1 MTPAQLTKLAI
12 AALEDMKGINIELI
26 DVAPLTSIA
35 DHMVICTG
43 TSNRHVKAL
52 AESVMQKAS
61 EAGVGWPRSQGL
73 EQGDWALVDL
83 NGTIVHVMQASA
95 RATYQLE
102 KLWDM
107 GQPKPKLDE
116 VKKAKKLAKKMAKKA
131 AKKSAAKPAQGK
143 KSLGKK
149 PVVKAAPAPAKKV
162 VTKAAPAPAKKV
174 AAKTAPAKKSAPAKP
189 AAKVAAKPAVKKPI
203 AKAVVAKKAVV
214 TKAPVKKAVATKKP
228 VAKAVSKAAAKKPVA
243 AAKKAAVKAKK
254 R

>member
-1 MTPAQLTKLAI
+1 MTPAELTKLAI

-52 AESVMQKAS
+52 ADSVMQKAS

-83 NGTIVHVMQASA
+83 NGTIVHIMQASA

-102 KLWDM
+102 KLWDL

-116 VKKAKKLAKKMAKKA
+116 VKKAKKLAKKMAKKTA
-131 AKKSAAKPAQGK
+131 
-143 KSLGKK
+143 KK
-149 PVVKAAPAPAKKV
+149 PVPKPATTKKPGGKKAAAKVLPKKKAVPATPVAKATAKKPAV
-162 VTKAAPAPAKKV
+162 KRPAAKAAASK
-174 AAKTAPAKKSAPAKP
+174 KP
-189 AAKVAAKPAVKKPI
+189 AAKKTVIKKPPAKKIVTAKKPAP
-203 AKAVVAKKAVV
+203 
-214 TKAPVKKAVATKKP
+214 KAPVKAIKKSAVKKP
-228 VAKAVSKAAAKKPVA
+228 VAKA
-243 AAKKAAVKAKK
+243 KK

>member
-52 AESVMQKAS
+52 ADSVMRKAS

-83 NGTIVHVMQASA
+83 NGTIIHIMLASA

-102 KLWDM
+102 KLWDL

-131 AKKSAAKPAQGK
+131 AKKPAPKPAAGKKPFAKKATAKVMPKKKAVPAKPVAKTAAKKPAVKKPAAKPVAAKKAVAKKAPAKKVTAAKKPAPKAPVKAIK
-143 KSLGKK
+143 KSAVKK
-149 PVVKAAPAPAKKV
+149 PVVKAR
-162 VTKAAPAPAKKV
+162 
-174 AAKTAPAKKSAPAKP
+174 
-189 AAKVAAKPAVKKPI
+189 
-203 AKAVVAKKAVV
+203 
-214 TKAPVKKAVATKKP
+214 
-228 VAKAVSKAAAKKPVA
+228 
-243 AAKKAAVKAKK
+243 K

>member
-52 AESVMQKAS
+52 ADSVMEKAR

-83 NGTIVHVMQASA
+83 NGTIVHIMQASA
-95 RATYQLE
+95 RASYQLE
-102 KLWDM
+102 KLWDL
-107 GQPKPKLDE
+107 GQPKPRLDE

-131 AKKSAAKPAQGK
+131 AKKVTAKPAP
-143 KSLGKK
+143 SKK
-149 PVVKAAPAPAKKV
+149 PFAKKAAP
-162 VTKAAPAPAKKV
+162 KV
-174 AAKTAPAKKSAPAKP
+174 AAKKKSTPA
-189 AAKVAAKPAVKKPI
+189 KPI
-203 AKAVVAKKAVV
+203 AKTAAKKPA
-214 TKAPVKKAVATKKP
+214 AKKP
-228 VAKAVSKAAAKKPVA
+228 VAKAVT
-243 AAKKAAVKAKK
+243 AKKAAVKKAPARKVVAAKKPAPKAPVKAIKKSAVKKPVVKAKK

>member
-1 MTPAQLTKLAI
+1 MTPAELTKLAI

-52 AESVMQKAS
+52 ADSVMKKAS

-73 EQGDWALVDL
+73 ETGDWALVDL
-83 NGTIVHVMQASA
+83 NGTIVHIMLASA

-102 KLWDM
+102 KLWDL
-107 GQPKPKLDE
+107 GQPKPKLDA

-131 AKKSAAKPAQGK
+131 GKKSAPKPAANKKPGGKKVAAKALPKKKAVPAKPAPKAAVKKIAAKPVVKAAAKKAVAKAPVKKVAAKKAPAKKIVVAKKPAPKAPAKSPVKAIK
-143 KSLGKK
+143 KSAVKK
-149 PVVKAAPAPAKKV
+149 PVVKA
-162 VTKAAPAPAKKV
+162 
-174 AAKTAPAKKSAPAKP
+174 
-189 AAKVAAKPAVKKPI
+189 
-203 AKAVVAKKAVV
+203 
-214 TKAPVKKAVATKKP
+214 
-228 VAKAVSKAAAKKPVA
+228 
-243 AAKKAAVKAKK
+243 KK

>member
-52 AESVMQKAS
+52 ADSVMEKAR

-83 NGTIVHVMQASA
+83 NGTIVHIMQASA
-95 RATYQLE
+95 RASYQLE
-102 KLWDM
+102 KLWDL

-131 AKKSAAKPAQGK
+131 AKKSAAKPAP
-143 KSLGKK
+143 SKK
-149 PVVKAAPAPAKKV
+149 PFAKKAAPKAAAPKAAAKK
-162 VTKAAPAPAKKV
+162 KGAAAKPAP
-174 AAKTAPAKKSAPAKP
+174 KTAAKKSAA
-189 AAKVAAKPAVKKPI
+189 
-203 AKAVVAKKAVV
+203 
-214 TKAPVKKAVATKKP
+214 KKP
-228 VAKAVSKAAAKKPVA
+228 VAKAVSAKKAVAKKAPAKKMVAMKKPAPKAPVKAIKKSAVKKPV
-243 AAKKAAVKAKK
+243 VKAKK

>member
-1 MTPAQLTKLAI
+1 MTPAELTKLAI

-52 AESVMQKAS
+52 ADSVMKKAS

-73 EQGDWALVDL
+73 ETGDWALVDL
-83 NGTIVHVMQASA
+83 NGTIVHIMLASA

-102 KLWDM
+102 KLWDL

-131 AKKSAAKPAQGK
+131 AKKPVSKPAPNKKPLAKKAAAKAAPKKKSVPAKPLAKPTAKPAAKKPLAQVAAKKAAVRKAPAKKAPAKKIVAAKKPAPKAPVKVIK
-143 KSLGKK
+143 KSAVKK
-149 PVVKAAPAPAKKV
+149 PVVKA
-162 VTKAAPAPAKKV
+162 
-174 AAKTAPAKKSAPAKP
+174 
-189 AAKVAAKPAVKKPI
+189 
-203 AKAVVAKKAVV
+203 
-214 TKAPVKKAVATKKP
+214 
-228 VAKAVSKAAAKKPVA
+228 
-243 AAKKAAVKAKK
+243 KK

>member
-1 MTPAQLTKLAI
+1 MTPAQLTKLAV

-52 AESVMQKAS
+52 ADSVMQKAS

-83 NGTIVHVMQASA
+83 NGTIVHIMQASA
-95 RATYQLE
+95 RASYQLE
-102 KLWDM
+102 KLWDL

-131 AKKSAAKPAQGK
+131 AKKSAAKPAP
-143 KSLGKK
+143 GKK
-149 PVVKAAPAPAKKV
+149 PFARKAAS
-162 VTKAAPAPAKKV
+162 KAAAR
-174 AAKTAPAKKSAPAKP
+174 KKSAPAKP
-189 AAKVAAKPAVKKPI
+189 I
-203 AKAVVAKKAVV
+203 AKAAAKKSAS
-214 TKAPVKKAVATKKP
+214 KKP
-228 VAKAVSKAAAKKPVA
+228 VAKAVTAKKAVAKKAVAKKVVIAKKP
-243 AAKKAAVKAKK
+243 AAKVPVKAIKKSAVKKPVVKAKK

>member
-52 AESVMQKAS
+52 ADSVMKKAS

-83 NGTIVHVMQASA
+83 NGTIVHIMLASA

-102 KLWDM
+102 KLWDL

-131 AKKSAAKPAQGK
+131 AKKSTSKPLPSKKPLAKKAIAKAVPKKKAAPAKPVAIATAKPTAKKPPAKAAAKKATVKKAPAKKVVAAKKPAPKAHVKAVK
-143 KSLGKK
+143 KSAVKK
-149 PVVKAAPAPAKKV
+149 PVVKAN
-162 VTKAAPAPAKKV
+162 
-174 AAKTAPAKKSAPAKP
+174 
-189 AAKVAAKPAVKKPI
+189 
-203 AKAVVAKKAVV
+203 
-214 TKAPVKKAVATKKP
+214 
-228 VAKAVSKAAAKKPVA
+228 
-243 AAKKAAVKAKK
+243 K

>member
-1 MTPAQLTKLAI
+1 MMPPENTRKTNTPMTPAELTKLAV

-52 AESVMQKAS
+52 ADSVMKKAS

-73 EQGDWALVDL
+73 ETGDWALVDL
-83 NGTIVHVMQASA
+83 NGTIVHIMLASA

-102 KLWDM
+102 KLWDL
-107 GQPKPKLDE
+107 GQPKPRLDA

-131 AKKSAAKPAQGK
+131 AKKSAPKPAASKKPAGKKMAAKPVPK
-143 KSLGKK
+143 K
-149 PVVKAAPAPAKKV
+149 KA
-162 VTKAAPAPAKKV
+162 
-174 AAKTAPAKKSAPAKP
+174 APAKP
-189 AAKVAAKPAVKKPI
+189 AA
-203 AKAVVAKKAVV
+203 
-214 TKAPVKKAVATKKP
+214 
-228 VAKAVSKAAAKKPVA
+228 KAAAKKPVA
-243 AAKKAAVKAKK
+243 KKPAAKKPAAKPAVVKKAVAKKAPAKKVVAAKKPAPKAPVKAIKKSAVKKPVVKAKK

>member
-52 AESVMQKAS
+52 ADSVMEKAR

-83 NGTIVHVMQASA
+83 NGTIVHIMQASA
-95 RATYQLE
+95 RASYQLE
-102 KLWDM
+102 KLWDL

-131 AKKSAAKPAQGK
+131 AKKSAAKPAP
-143 KSLGKK
+143 SKK
-149 PVVKAAPAPAKKV
+149 PFAKKAAPKAAAKK
-162 VTKAAPAPAKKV
+162 KGA
-174 AAKTAPAKKSAPAKP
+174 
-189 AAKVAAKPAVKKPI
+189 AAKPALKAAAKKP
-203 AKAVVAKKAVV
+203 AA
-214 TKAPVKKAVATKKP
+214 KKP
-228 VAKAVSKAAAKKPVA
+228 VAKAVSAKKAVAKKAPAKKVVATKKPAPKAPVKAIKKSAVKKPV
-243 AAKKAAVKAKK
+243 VKAKK

>member
-1 MTPAQLTKLAI
+1 MTPAELTKLAV

-52 AESVMQKAS
+52 ADSVMKKAS

-73 EQGDWALVDL
+73 ETGDWALVDL
-83 NGTIVHVMQASA
+83 NGTIVHIMLASA

-102 KLWDM
+102 KLWDL

-116 VKKAKKLAKKMAKKA
+116 VKKAKKLAKKIAKKA
-131 AKKSAAKPAQGK
+131 AKKSAPKPASSKKPPTKKVAAKVVAKKKGVPAKPAAKPAAKKPLAKVAAKKVAVKKAPAKKVIAAKKPAPKAPVKAVK
-143 KSLGKK
+143 KSAVKK
-149 PVVKAAPAPAKKV
+149 PVVKA
-162 VTKAAPAPAKKV
+162 
-174 AAKTAPAKKSAPAKP
+174 
-189 AAKVAAKPAVKKPI
+189 
-203 AKAVVAKKAVV
+203 
-214 TKAPVKKAVATKKP
+214 
-228 VAKAVSKAAAKKPVA
+228 
-243 AAKKAAVKAKK
+243 KK

>member
-1 MTPAQLTKLAI
+1 MNTVQLTKLAI

-52 AESVMQKAS
+52 ADAVMEKAR

-83 NGTIVHVMQASA
+83 NGTIVHIMLASA
-95 RATYQLE
+95 RASYQLE
-102 KLWDM
+102 KLWDL
-107 GQPKPKLDE
+107 GQPKPRLDE

-131 AKKSAAKPAQGK
+131 AKKSAPKPAA
-143 KSLGKK
+143 SKK
-149 PVVKAAPAPAKKV
+149 PLPKKA
-162 VTKAAPAPAKKV
+162 
-174 AAKTAPAKKSAPAKP
+174 AAKTMPKKKAASAKP
-189 AAKVAAKPAVKKPI
+189 AAKPTAKKPVAKVAAKKSAVTKTP
-203 AKAVVAKKAVV
+203 AKKA
-214 TKAPVKKAVATKKP
+214 AAKKIVATKKP
-228 VAKAVSKAAAKKPVA
+228 APKTPVKAVKKSAVKKPVG
-243 AAKKAAVKAKK
+243 KAKK

>member
-1 MTPAQLTKLAI
+1 MTPAELTKLAI

-52 AESVMQKAS
+52 ADSVMKKAS

-73 EQGDWALVDL
+73 ETGDWALVDL
-83 NGTIVHVMQASA
+83 NGTIVHIMLASA

-102 KLWDM
+102 KLWDL
-107 GQPKPKLDE
+107 GQPKPRLDP

-131 AKKSAAKPAQGK
+131 AKKSAAKPVTGK
-143 KSLGKK
+143 K
-149 PVVKAAPAPAKKV
+149 
-162 VTKAAPAPAKKV
+162 APAKKV
-174 AAKTAPAKKSAPAKP
+174 AAKAAAKKKSAPDKP
-189 AAKVAAKPAVKKPI
+189 AAKVAVKKP
-203 AKAVVAKKAVV
+203 AA
-214 TKAPVKKAVATKKP
+214 
-228 VAKAVSKAAAKKPVA
+228 KAAAKSSAKPAAKKPLAKV
-243 AAKKAAVKAKK
+243 AAKKAAVKKAPAKKVAAKKMITSKKPAPKAPVKVVKKSAVKKPVVKAKK